1 MEREKK
7 VLDYLT
13 AHDIPHSCYNHPEG
27 KTIEEAKRWWKDDGS
42 VHCKNIFLRNHK
54 GNRHYLVCFHCDAT
68 LDIRQLEQRL
78 KAHLQSHGLPAPGK
92 LSFASAERMERYL
105 GLEPGSV
112 SPFGLINDEENHV
125 HLFLDECLQRA
136 ESLSFHPN
144 DCRGTVVIGR
154 ADFMRYLECV
164 GNSYEFVE
172 LY

>member
-13 AHDIPHSCYNHPEG
+13 ARDIPHSCYNHPEG

-78 KAHLQSHGLPAPGK
+78 KAHLQSRGLPAPGK

-125 HLFLDECLQRA
+125 YLFLDECLQRA

-144 DCRGTVVIGR
+144 DNTATVVISQEMF
-154 ADFMRYLECV
+154 ARYLTAV
-164 GNSYEFVE
+164 GNTYEYIE